1 MLYQFCDRLLWVL
14 QGGLPRFSR
23 CTDATVV
30 PVECG
35 EPLTVDT
42 LQLRRSQLFAV
53 LKIATRNR
61 FDNDINVLLARKCV
75 ATQGYRGI

>member
-1 MLYQFCDRLLWVL
+1 MLYHSCDRLLWVL
-14 QGGLPRFSR
+14 QGDLPRFSR
-23 CTDATVV
+23 CADPAVN

-42 LQLRRSQLFAV
+42 LQLWRPQLFAA

-75 ATQGYRGI
+75 ATQGYSGI